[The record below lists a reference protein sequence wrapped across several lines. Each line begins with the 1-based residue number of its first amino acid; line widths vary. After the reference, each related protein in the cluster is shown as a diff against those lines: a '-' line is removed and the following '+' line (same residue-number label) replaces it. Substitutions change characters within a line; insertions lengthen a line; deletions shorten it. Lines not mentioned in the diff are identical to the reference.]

1 MAVVNYLL
9 KLINPSMEKAQFSHV
24 KIKDFK
30 AEFEK
35 RVEIITALKFA
46 QVCQTSRKSS
56 KGASKV
62 CKLQQIVKMWLLPL
76 LITIYTRAIQI
87 AGSWLFRFFR
97 LNRVQPNLNW

>member
-1 MAVVNYLL
+1 MCRAS
-9 KLINPSMEKAQFSHV
+9 LIIPAQKDEKTH
-24 KIKDFK
+24 
-30 AEFEK
+30 EK

-87 AGSWLFRFFR
+87 AGSWIFKIFSLEQSPAESQLVKNVKLLF
-97 LNRVQPNLNW
+97 PCA